1 MNFLCPACRTPLPRA
16 APEHVTCTGCG
27 VAVDL
32 TRVDT
37 APGQARLWP
46 EIDLSGET
54 LSGYSLVRL
63 LGSGGMGSVYE
74 ARGADGNVIALKVLS
89 PLLAA
94 EPALRERFR
103 REARALSAL
112 SHPGIVKMLGEGE
125 EQGFCWYAMERVT
138 GQDLR
143 ERLKAGPLPVPEVLA
158 LGKAMLDALEVV
170 HASGFVHRDVKPS
183 NILLAAEGPKLCDF
197 GIARFEGASTLTES
211 AALLGSLRYMAPEQ
225 RWGKSDAR
233 SDLYALGVVLHE
245 ALALGVPGE
254 RTLPPSTPASLVR
267 AIAKLTEANAV
278 LRPQSATAAKRLL
291 LASSKRPRQ
300 AAVAAAFL
308 LLAVGVPY
316 LAVESLEWGTKEPL
330 AAVFVDAGPALAS
343 APDAG
348 AAPTVDAGSTEALAA
363 IAPPDAGEVTD
374 AGEALALLEQ
384 DGGASFI
391 DILRGASSSA
401 TAPPP
406 KSPRIGKPT
415 KTELPS
421 KLLDDTGGLG
431 LALGTKG
438 RGTLGTGLGTKGTDT
453 APSPKKKK
461 PMGKV
466 PLELPDGQLIVA
478 GVGPAQVFDG
488 KRLLGAAPGTFD
500 VAFGGHAVFVV
511 CDFGGKRQTF
521 KVSVGGKSRSTQ
533 VDYVCPES

>member
-54 LSGYSLVRL
+54 LSGYSLLRL

-74 ARGADGNVIALKVLS
+74 ARGPDGTVIALKVLS

-112 SHPGIVKMLGEGE
+112 THPGIVKMLGEGE

-143 ERLKAGPLPVPEVLA
+143 ERLKAGPLPVPEVIA

-170 HASGFVHRDVKPS
+170 HASGFIHRDVKPS
-183 NILLAAEGPKLCDF
+183 NILLSAEGPKLCDF

-254 RTLPPSTPASLVR
+254 RTLPPSTPASLAR

-291 LASSKRPRQ
+291 LASSKRPVQ
-300 AAVAAAFL
+300 LAVVAVFL
-308 LLAVGVPY
+308 VLAVGVPY
-316 LAVESLEWGTKEPL
+316 LAVESLEWGAKEV
-330 AAVFVDAGPALAS
+330 AIVDAGPAFAA

-348 AAPTVDAGSTEALAA
+348 ANPTVDAGFAEALAA
-363 IAPPDAGEVTD
+363 VDAPDAGEAAD
-374 AGEALALLEQ
+374 AGTALLALAEV
-384 DGGASFI
+384 DAGTRFI
-391 DILRGASSSA
+391 DILRGSG
-401 TAPPP
+401 TTPPP

-415 KTELPS
+415 KSELPS
-421 KLLDDTGGLG
+421 KLIDDTG
-431 LALGTKG
+431 ALG
-438 RGTLGTGLGTKGTDT
+438 GLGTKGGTGTFGTT
-453 APSPKKKK
+453 ASPKKKK

-466 PLELPDGQLIVA
+466 PVELPGGQLIVA
-478 GVGPAQVFDG
+478 GVGPAQVYDG
-488 KRLLGAAPGTFD
+488 KTLLGAAPGNFD
-500 VAFGGHAVFVV
+500 VAFGGHAVVVV
-511 CDFGGKRQTF
+511 CDVGGKRQTF

-533 VDYVCPES
+533 VDYACPES